1 MPSDFTYTWDLNSV
15 SEHNTETNS
24 QAPDGGAGGR
34 EGEGTKTHRPAVT
47 SLGAAGWPRN
57 TVAGTVTTACGAR
70 RGRGFLGRSLPTL
83 AV

>member
-1 MPSDFTYTWDLNSV
+1 MEGL
-15 SEHNTETNS
+15 
-24 QAPDGGAGGR
+24 GA
-34 EGEGTKTHRPAVT
+34 EKGEGTKTHRPAVT

-57 TVAGTVTTACGAR
+57 TVAGTGTTACGAR